1 MAKKTGRKG
10 SRREQARQRETHW
23 RKVLAEWSKTG
34 LTQTAFCRERGLSLS
49 AFGWWKGE
57 LARRDAERG
66 PKQRAKS
73 HARGSRG
80 KTTGFLPVR
89 VMGSRE
95 PGGAGE
101 RVGIGDGCI
110 GLEVVLVNGR
120 RVRVGS
126 DVDDELLA
134 KVVRVLEGVAW

>member
-10 SRREQARQRETHW
+10 SRREQARLRETHW
-23 RKVLAEWSKTG
+23 RRVLAAWAESG
-34 LTQTAFCRERGLSLS
+34 LTQTGFCRERGLSLS

-66 PKQRAKS
+66 LRQKAKGD
-73 HARGSRG
+73 ARGSGG
-80 KTTGFLPVR
+80 KATGFLPVR
-89 VMGSRE
+89 LVGSRE
-95 PGGAGE
+95 AGGAGE
-101 RVGIGDGCI
+101 QVGIGDGCI

-126 DVDDELLA
+126 AVDGDLLA
-134 KVVRVLEGVAW
+134 KVVRVLEGVSW